1 MEAAMTD
8 PASTAGPGGLPAD
21 HPVNRQLDAYN
32 AHRLD
37 EFVACFAPT
46 IRLTTGNGTVRA
58 EGHEQLRTVYVP
70 VFAIVGRRATIVNRI
85 AVGDWVVDH
94 ERIDD
99 DSGRQFEA
107 AVAFHLTDR
116 QIDEMRM
123 LD

>member
-1 MEAAMTD
+1 MEVALKIPD
-8 PASTAGPGGLPAD
+8 DVPPGALPPD
-21 HPVNRQLDAYN
+21 HPVNRQLAAYN

-37 EFVACFAPT
+37 EFVACFAST
-46 IRLTTGNGTVRA
+46 IRLTTGNGTIRA
-58 EGHEQLRTVYVP
+58 EGHEQLRVAYVP
-70 VFAIVGRRATIVNRI
+70 VFAIVGRRATILNRI

-107 AVAFHLTDR
+107 AVAFHLTDGE
-116 QIDEMRM
+116 IDEMRM